1 MSDIT
6 EPIENPNEEE
16 EEVLEEVENPV
27 LNDDTEDEP
36 GDDDPSGGESSG
48 DEPSGDDPSGDEPVD
63 PDPYNPD
70 DPDPEPTP
78 SYPSA
83 PSVSGWYLDTTS
95 VSGSVDLSLVQT
107 RYTTGEIHCETTT
120 EDEQVI
126 ITNVYIGPFETEEEG
141 YNMKNAMI
149 KHGLKTSVTYIE
161 VQTPEPEPEPEPE
174 EPVDPE
180 QS

>member
-6 EPIENPNEEE
+6 EPIENPTDPNEEE
-16 EEVLEEVENPV
+16 VVEDPV
-27 LNDDTEDEP
+27 TNDDPT
-36 GDDDPSGGESSG
+36 GDDTSG
-48 DEPSGDDPSGDEPVD
+48 DEPSGDDPSGDDPSGGEPSGDDPVD
-63 PDPYNPD
+63 PDPINPD

-83 PSVSGWYLDTTS
+83 PTVSGWYLDTTS
-95 VSGSVDLSLVQT
+95 VNGSVDLSLVQT
-107 RYTTGEIHCETTT
+107 RYTTGEIHCATTT

-126 ITNVYIGPFETEEEG
+126 ITNVYIGPFESEEEG
-141 YNMKNAMI
+141 YNMKNALI
-149 KHGLKTSVTYIE
+149 KHGLKTSVIYIE
-161 VQTPEPEPEPEPE
+161 VQAPEPEPEPEPE

>member
-1 MSDIT
+1 MMSDIT
-6 EPIENPNEEE
+6 EPIENPTDPNEEE
-16 EEVLEEVENPV
+16 VTEEPV
-27 LNDDTEDEP
+27 TNNDTEDNP
-36 GDDDPSGGESSG
+36 TDDQTGDDNSG
-48 DEPSGDDPSGDEPVD
+48 DETGGDNPSGDDPSGDEPSGDD
-63 PDPYNPD
+63 PV

-95 VSGSVDLSLVQT
+95 VDGSVDLSLVQT
-107 RYTTGEIHCETTT
+107 RYTTGEIHCATTT

-126 ITNVYIGPFETEEEG
+126 ITNVYIGPFESEEEG
-141 YNMKNAMI
+141 YNMKNEMI